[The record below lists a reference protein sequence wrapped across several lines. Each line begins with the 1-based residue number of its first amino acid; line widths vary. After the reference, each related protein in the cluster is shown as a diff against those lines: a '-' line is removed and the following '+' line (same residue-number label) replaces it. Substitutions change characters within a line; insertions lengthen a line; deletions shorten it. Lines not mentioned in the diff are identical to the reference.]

1 MSLNLFRTPTRDKG
15 GAMIFHV
22 LPEVEPFS
30 EQSGGSL
37 SRWAANIL
45 RDDTAQIVCPS
56 SDSTWNF
63 RPDRI
68 HRNRGMHVYG
78 VALKKREFRVRTA
91 LRVPIMQWLLRGLVS
106 RLTDDDVLYIHNRP
120 EYLLALGRHA
130 HKRARF
136 KVVLHMHNDHL
147 RNLNAQESA
156 ALRPD
161 LTVFNS
167 RFLEGLGR
175 CLVPCIGPTAVMYNG
190 ADEESFHPAAA
201 TVVPITPTILF
212 VGRLVP
218 EKGVH
223 VLLEAMRLLAQ
234 QGVRLQAKIIG
245 SVGFGGTGSSPYAE
259 AVRRSCP
266 ENTEFIPHMAGDRL
280 AEQFRSASIFCCPS
294 TWEEPFGMVNVEAMA
309 SGLPVVASAVG
320 GIPEIFTQ
328 GGGLLVRRNSAVE
341 LANALKSLVENEP
354 ERARLGAQA
363 YSIFQQRFRWS
374 VLYQEYLGLMNSL
387 QTINLYQSSPIAG

>member
-1 MSLNLFRTPTRDKG
+1 
-15 GAMIFHV
+15 MIFHV

-30 EQSGGSL
+30 EQNGGSL

-56 SDSTWNF
+56 SDGTWNF
-63 RPDRI
+63 RADRI
-68 HRNRGMHVYG
+68 HRNRGMQLYG
-78 VALKKREFRVRTA
+78 VALKKREFRLRTA
-91 LRVPIMQWLLRGLVS
+91 LRVPIMQWLLRGLAN
-106 RLTDDDVLYIHNRP
+106 RLTEEDVLYIHNRP
-120 EYLLALGRHA
+120 EYLLALGRYA

-147 RNLNAQESA
+147 RNLNPNESA

-175 CLVPCIGPTAVMYNG
+175 CLVPHIGRTAVMYNG
-190 ADEESFHPAAA
+190 ADEDSFHPAAA
-201 TVVPITPTILF
+201 TVVPITPTVLF

-245 SVGFGGTGSSPYAE
+245 SAGFGEGRSSPYAD

-266 ENTEFIPHMAGDRL
+266 DNTTFIPHMAGDRL
-280 AEQFRSASIFCCPS
+280 AEQFRGASIFCCPS

-320 GIPEIFTQ
+320 GIPEIFTR

-341 LANALKSLVENEP
+341 LATALRSLAENEP

-363 YSIFQQRFRWS
+363 YCIFQQRFRWS
-374 VLYQEYLGLMNSL
+374 VLYQEYLGLMHSL
-387 QTINLYQSSPIAG
+387 QTVSMYQASAVAS